1 MNWKLYG
8 LYRNKL
14 GNLAG
19 LESLRSRFEISIQI
33 VSISFSREPA
43 EIRELLKI
51 VRGKIIRGMYEMF
64 HSKDYRRLSRT
75 AISLKIGP

>member
-14 GNLAG
+14 GDLAV
-19 LESLRSRFEISIQI
+19 LESLRSRFKISIQI
-33 VSISFSREPA
+33 VSISFSREAA

-51 VRGKIIRGMYEMF
+51 VRWKII
-64 HSKDYRRLSRT
+64 
-75 AISLKIGP
+75 

>member
-1 MNWKLYG
+1 M
-8 LYRNKL
+8 
-14 GNLAG
+14 
-19 LESLRSRFEISIQI
+19 LESLWSRFEITIQI

-64 HSKDYRRLSRT
+64 YSKDYRRLSRT
-75 AISLKIGP
+75 ATSLKIGP

>member
-8 LYRNKL
+8 LNRNKL
-14 GNLAG
+14 GNYAV
-19 LESLRSRFEISIQI
+19 LESLRSHFEISIQI
-33 VSISFSREPA
+33 VSISFSRKPA

-64 HSKDYRRLSRT
+64 RSKDYRRLSRT
-75 AISLKIGP
+75 ATSLKIGP